1 MTKKEAGFFHRLRKK
16 SKVQCCQNKKKN
28 NQNFQTLYF
37 TIFVFK
43 VSTRAM
49 GQWIHGKFCHTI
61 WRKNI
66 IVCTHYLGSFLE
78 KWKMFG
84 ESGNQNGNLSE
95 NMCISEFWLLQANSD
110 LECTSHIG
118 LILRVKKFIL
128 LNFRLLKMY
137 NTCMC
142 QFLTSKYR
150 KVVIRSRPRLEDALE
165 L

>member
-1 MTKKEAGFFHRLRKK
+1 MIFLALTL
-16 SKVQCCQNKKKN
+16 CCCALVSSEICLFNKCFYR
-28 NQNFQTLYF
+28 NQILKLKHYP
-37 TIFVFK
+37 
-43 VSTRAM
+43 AC
-49 GQWIHGKFCHTI
+49 CHTI